1 MSDISSLSKD
11 EMINY
16 LYVRD
21 MIRGDHQDK
30 MFSYS
35 YIDLMG
41 YTLPF
46 LLMIITFLVF
56 WIIYKNER
64 KEKEE
69 NSQS

>member
-1 MSDISSLSKD
+1 MTEILKLSKD

-21 MIRGDHQDK
+21 IIRGDIHDN
-30 MFSYS
+30 MYNFSYT
-35 YIDLMG
+35 DMMG

-56 WIIYKNER
+56 WIIYK
-64 KEKEE
+64 KEE